1 MPLPVIVRPK
11 PRIEPDAPLADDPGP
26 LPFMVTRPIT
36 PRRPRGRIA
45 TTFMLVAA
53 LLLFVA
59 GSGGGFALTRL
70 AAGVSL
76 LPPTEQTT
84 VKTLPTLPTSAKL
97 EPRTAS
103 AVTAIGDQGGK
114 FTLKVEANWSTYA
127 EQRAADKLMP
137 ASAVVHF
144 VSDTGAYEVT
154 VQRFPDFY
162 PKRDISA
169 YTASVRARWPGRF
182 FGGDKVLTPNLAG
195 PHSEDSIQF
204 IYKTVEGDGTEALGR
219 SHFSRVLPY
228 GNDLWV
234 VEVVVPTEQ
243 QDEARARLFDAIAS
257 TFAPV

>member
-1 MPLPVIVRPK
+1 L
-11 PRIEPDAPLADDPGP
+11 
-26 LPFMVTRPIT
+26 
-36 PRRPRGRIA
+36 
-45 TTFMLVAA
+45 
-53 LLLFVA
+53 
-59 GSGGGFALTRL
+59 
-70 AAGVSL
+70 
-76 LPPTEQTT
+76 Q
-84 VKTLPTLPTSAKL
+84 TLPTLPTSARL

-103 AVTAIGDQGGK
+103 AVTAIGDQSGK
-114 FTLKVEANWSTYA
+114 FTLNVEASWSTYA
-127 EQRAADKLMP
+127 EQRAADTVMP

-144 VSDTGAYEVT
+144 VSGTGAYEVA

-162 PKRDISA
+162 PKRVIST
-169 YTASVRARWPGRF
+169 YTTSVQARWSNRF

-204 IYKTVEGDGTEALGR
+204 IYRTVEGDEPNALRR

-243 QDEARARLFDAIAS
+243 EDEARVRLFDAIAS